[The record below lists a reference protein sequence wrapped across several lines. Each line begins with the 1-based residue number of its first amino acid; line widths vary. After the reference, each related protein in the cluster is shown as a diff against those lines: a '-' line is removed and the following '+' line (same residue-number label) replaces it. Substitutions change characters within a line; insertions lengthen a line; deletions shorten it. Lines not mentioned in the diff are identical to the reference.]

1 MEMTEYILAILRTQL
16 MVVYSWGTHSLMSIE
31 NGLSFKVQGYKHT
44 GRVEVLYDEGADL
57 FTVRII
63 NRDGTLKDQQDGIYV
78 DGLVETIDNLVE
90 KTDDYRERV
99 RRDYSIVG

>member
-1 MEMTEYILAILRTQL
+1 MA
-16 MVVYSWGTHSLMSIE
+16 IE
-31 NGLSFKVQGYKHT
+31 NGLSFRVQGYKHT
-44 GRVEVLYDEGADL
+44 GCVEVLYDEGADL

-63 NRDGTLKDQQDGIYV
+63 NRDGTLKEQQDGIYV
-78 DGLVETIDNLVE
+78 DGLVEAIDNLVE

>member
-1 MEMTEYILAILRTQL
+1 MEMAQYILSILRSQL
-16 MVVYSWGTHSLMSIE
+16 MVVFSWGIHSLMAIE
-31 NGLSFKVQGYKHT
+31 NGLSFQVQGYKHT

-99 RRDYSIVG
+99 RKDYSIVG

>member
-1 MEMTEYILAILRTQL
+1 
-16 MVVYSWGTHSLMSIE
+16 MSIE